1 MRGLD
6 RFKIVVL
13 TFLTTLAFL
22 ATAKVA
28 LSEDAE
34 TCQEFF
40 DRYIGPVVSARDSGM
55 DPAIVVG
62 QLTMIGINQKA
73 SVAIVGMVYQV
84 HQDKDKTFI
93 ETDYMKWCAGE
104 AT

>member
-1 MRGLD
+1 MN
-6 RFKIVVL
+6 KHKVAVL

-28 LSEDAE
+28 FSKDTEI
-34 TCQEFF
+34 CQQFF
-40 DRYIGPVVSARDSGM
+40 DRYIGPVVSARDLGM
-55 DPAIVVG
+55 DPFTVVG

-73 SVAIVGMVYQV
+73 AVAIVGMVYEI
-84 HQDKDKTFI
+84 HKDKDKTFI
-93 ETDYMKWCAGE
+93 EAGYMKGCAGE

>member
-1 MRGLD
+1 MN
-6 RFKIVVL
+6 KCKVAVL
-13 TFLTTLAFL
+13 TFLTMLAFL

-28 LSEDAE
+28 LSKDTEI
-34 TCQEFF
+34 CQQFF

-55 DPAIVVG
+55 DPVIVVG

-73 SVAIVGMVYQV
+73 AVAIVGMVYQI

-93 ETDYMKWCAGE
+93 ETDYMEWCAGE